1 METEVTVPCPRN
13 VPRYTRVIIHRD
25 NLESLVWPSINNN
38 RRSGFCFLNEKPIP
52 NNWEEKNQ
60 CPSRWWKV
68 LVDII
73 MTKLIWPV
81 LRDVN
86 HIHLRILGMWL
97 IPVSWPDVTSN
108 YPTIEPLTPCI
119 TTLGLQIVTVTIC
132 QDCQAMLSALH
143 RQDKSGHHSRH
154 SFPSCA
160 RNALFTLL
168 TPKLV
173 QLSNFKQTKNNLTI

>member
-1 METEVTVPCPRN
+1 METEVTVPVPCPRN
-13 VPRYTRVIIHRD
+13 VPWYTRVIIHRD

-52 NNWEEKNQ
+52 NNREEENQ
-60 CPSRWWKV
+60 WPSRKWR
-68 LVDII
+68 IC
-73 MTKLIWPV
+73 MMWPV

-97 IPVSWPDVTSN
+97 ILVSWPDVTSN

-143 RQDKSGHHSRH
+143 RLDKSGHHSRH

-173 QLSNFKQTKNNLTI
+173 QLSNFNRQKTI